1 MAVNIYDSGWLW
13 WQNQANLLPVSI
25 YSFLFRSNLIL
36 GVPALLVFIGFMK
49 AGWRSK
55 QLNILLLITGF
66 VFGMSVPLKVEY
78 YSPLRP
84 WLILAFIINLA
95 IIPSLWAF
103 LWEPRRALQHKIR
116 RRFQIAVLALFII
129 NLWWCR

>member
-1 MAVNIYDSGWLW
+1 MDIFDSGWLW
-13 WQNQANLLPVSI
+13 WQEQANLLPVSI

-66 VFGMSVPLKVEY
+66 IFGMSVPLKVDY

-95 IIPSLWAF
+95 VIPNLWAF
-103 LWEPRRALQHKIR
+103 LWEPRKAFQHKIR
-116 RRFQIAVLALFII
+116 RRFQIALATLFII

>member
-1 MAVNIYDSGWLW
+1 MGTDIYQTWWLW
-13 WQNQANLLPVSI
+13 WHNLTSLLPVSI

-36 GVPALLVFIGFMK
+36 GIPGLLVFIGFMK

-55 QLNILLLITGF
+55 QLNILLLISGF
-66 VFGMSVPLKVEY
+66 FFGMSIPIKIDY

-84 WLILAFIINLA
+84 WLVLIFTINLA
-95 IIPSLWAF
+95 VIPSLWAF

-116 RRFQIAVLALFII
+116 RRFQIVLLFLFIL

>member
-1 MAVNIYDSGWLW
+1 MDIFEVWRNWYLVKVNP
-13 WQNQANLLPVSI
+13 LPVSI

-66 VFGMSVPLKVEY
+66 IFGMGIPIEVDS

-84 WLILAFIINLA
+84 FLLILFTINLA
-95 IIPSLWAF
+95 VIPNLWAF
-103 LWEPRRALQHKIR
+103 LWEPRQALQHRIK
-116 RRFQIAVLALFII
+116 RRFQIALVALLTIQI
-129 NLWWCR
+129 WWCR